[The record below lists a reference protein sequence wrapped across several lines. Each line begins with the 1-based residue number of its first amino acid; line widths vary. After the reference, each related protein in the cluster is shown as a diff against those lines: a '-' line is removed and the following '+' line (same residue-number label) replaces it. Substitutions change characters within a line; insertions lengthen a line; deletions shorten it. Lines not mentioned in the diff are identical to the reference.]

1 MMTKNEYE
9 KILFETFE
17 KCKSDIIEN
26 NELLKKIQKVKAKV
40 LCIPSQEEK
49 EDYKFSSPK
58 YIIPKFGEF
67 DEIRI
72 CETSYFRYEHGKC
85 INISGVNVLYY
96 LVCMYLR
103 LQGNKGIELLYSAE
117 DESVKAFERTKI
129 LKSASFIF
137 SNENEK
143 LTYYPLSNI
152 KGTGII
158 SFNFDIPSCI

>member
-9 KILFETFE
+9 KLLFETFE
-17 KCKSDIIEN
+17 KCKSDIIKN
-26 NELLKKIQKVKAKV
+26 NELLKEHQKVKAKV

-49 EDYKFSSPK
+49 EDYKFSPPK

-72 CETSYFRYEHGKC
+72 CETSYFRYEDGKC

-103 LQGNKGIELLYSAE
+103 LQGNKGVEVFYSAE
-117 DESVKAFERTKI
+117 TESMKSFERVKI

-143 LTYYPLSNI
+143 FTYYPLSEI
-152 KGTGII
+152 KGTDKFI
-158 SFNFDIPSCI
+158 FDIPPCI

>member
-9 KILFETFE
+9 KILFDTFE
-17 KCKSDIIEN
+17 ECKSDIIEN
-26 NELLKKIQKVKAKV
+26 NKLLKEHQKVKAKV

-58 YIIPKFGEF
+58 YIIPKFDEF

-72 CETSYFRYEHGKC
+72 CDTSYFRYEDGKC

-103 LQGNKGIELLYSAE
+103 LQGNKGVEVFYSAE
-117 DESVKAFERTKI
+117 TESMKSFERVKI

-137 SNENEK
+137 IYENEK
-143 LTYYPLSNI
+143 FTYYPLSEI
-152 KGTGII
+152 KGTDKFI
-158 SFNFDIPSCI
+158 FDIPPCI

>member
-9 KILFETFE
+9 EILVKIFVE
-17 KCKSDIIEN
+17 CKSDIIKN
-26 NELLKKIQKVKAKV
+26 NELLKEHQKVKAKV

-49 EDYKFSSPK
+49 KDYKFSPPK

-72 CETSYFRYEHGKC
+72 CETSYFRYENGKC

-103 LQGNKGIELLYSAE
+103 AQGNKGIEAYYSAE
-117 DESVKAFERTKI
+117 SEIIKSLERVKI
-129 LKSASFIF
+129 LKSSSFIF

-143 LTYYPLSNI
+143 CTYYPLSEI
-152 KGTGII
+152 KGTGI
-158 SFNFDIPSCI
+158 FNFNIPPCI

>member
-9 KILFETFE
+9 KLLFETFE

-26 NELLKKIQKVKAKV
+26 NELLKKNQKVKAKV

-49 EDYKFSSPK
+49 GDYKFSFPK
-58 YIIPKFGEF
+58 YIIPKFDEF

-72 CETSYFRYEHGKC
+72 CDTSYFRYEDGKC

-103 LQGNKGIELLYSAE
+103 LQGNKGVEVFYSAE
-117 DESVKAFERTKI
+117 TESMKSFERVKI

-137 SNENEK
+137 IYENEK
-143 LTYYPLSNI
+143 FTYYPLSEI
-152 KGTGII
+152 KGTDKFI
-158 SFNFDIPSCI
+158 FDIPPCI

>member
-26 NELLKKIQKVKAKV
+26 NELLKINQKVKAKV

-49 EDYKFSSPK
+49 KDYKFSFSK
-58 YIIPKFGEF
+58 YIIPKFDEF

-72 CETSYFRYEHGKC
+72 CDTSYFRYEDGKC

-103 LQGNKGIELLYSAE
+103 LQGNKGIEVLYSAE
-117 DESVKAFERTKI
+117 TESMKSFERVKI

-137 SNENEK
+137 SYENEK
-143 LTYYPLSNI
+143 FTYYPLSKI
-152 KGTGII
+152 KGTDKFI
-158 SFNFDIPSCI
+158 FDIPPCI

>member
-1 MMTKNEYE
+1 MTKNEYE
-9 KILFETFE
+9 KLLFETFE

-26 NELLKKIQKVKAKV
+26 NELLKKNQKVKAKV

-49 EDYKFSSPK
+49 GDYKFSFPK
-58 YIIPKFGEF
+58 YIIPKFDEF

-72 CETSYFRYEHGKC
+72 CDTSYFRYEDGKC

-103 LQGNKGIELLYSAE
+103 LQGNKGVEVFYSAE
-117 DESVKAFERTKI
+117 TESMKSFERVKI

-137 SNENEK
+137 IYENEK
-143 LTYYPLSNI
+143 FTYYPLSEI
-152 KGTGII
+152 KGTDKFI
-158 SFNFDIPSCI
+158 FDIPPCI

>member
-9 KILFETFE
+9 KILVKIFG

-26 NELLKKIQKVKAKV
+26 NKLLKEHQKEKAKV

-49 EDYKFSSPK
+49 KDYKFSLPK

-72 CETSYFRYEHGKC
+72 CETSYFKYEDGKC
-85 INISGVNVLYY
+85 INFSGVNVLYY

-103 LQGNKGIELLYSAE
+103 AQGNKGIEVYYSAE
-117 DESVKAFERTKI
+117 SEIIKSFERVKI
-129 LKSASFIF
+129 LKSSSFIF
-137 SNENEK
+137 SYGNEK
-143 LTYYPLSNI
+143 FTYYPLSEI
-152 KGTGII
+152 KGTDQ
-158 SFNFDIPSCI
+158 FKFDIPPCI